1 MAIESILLKQEVSSH
16 HESIE
21 FLPKLTKK
29 KQLNKTQEKNKRT
42 RSVLRNLI
50 DVTISI
56 QQLLSEEGRLVEL
69 VSFNG
74 QKNNDVRIGRK
85 KKNQTNLDL
94 AVFKEGEPIR
104 DFR

>member
-1 MAIESILLKQEVSSH
+1 MVIESILLKQEVSSH

-56 QQLLSEEGRLVEL
+56 QQLLSEEGRSVEL

-74 QKNNDVRIGRK
+74 QKNNDVRSGRNK
-85 KKNQTNLDL
+85 KKSNKSRLGG
-94 AVFKEGEPIR
+94 F
-104 DFR
+104 